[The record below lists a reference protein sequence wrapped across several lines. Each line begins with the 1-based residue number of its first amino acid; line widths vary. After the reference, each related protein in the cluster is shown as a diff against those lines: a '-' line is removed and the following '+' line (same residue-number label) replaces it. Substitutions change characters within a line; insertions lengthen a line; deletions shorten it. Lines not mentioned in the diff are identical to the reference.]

1 MYSAKINRRQLF
13 KVGTTS
19 FINALGASIFVY
31 ALSLYLL
38 KVTGSAFSYGT
49 SLFVGPIIGILL
61 SPITGRVIDRSNHK
75 KVAIFSEIAL
85 IIVIVLFLI
94 VFNELNTRYLYVV
107 AVIFISFSEICARF
121 FTLTYLSS
129 TPEMVDE
136 NYHQRLNSI
145 QTMSNSVAS
154 IISAPI
160 AGVLVAKIDFNYII
174 CIEIITELLTLLM
187 VYITPF
193 GNDYSNVKRITKST
207 QKIDFFKNYREIV
220 IFGFFAIISNFM
232 NALMQIG
239 VPYVIVNKLDKSTE
253 VSGNL
258 QGLFSWGVF
267 LGGVF
272 ITLITFKSQLKVVK
286 KIYFLNFGALAILG
300 ICLKFSSINT
310 IIIFAIFELV
320 LGLLNGLADPPF
332 FTYIQS
338 VVPRENLGQVNTYL
352 YTIVQFLTPL
362 GILTYSA
369 LIEMVDYKLLFFVN
383 GLVALIMALIIL
395 EVVKVARE

>member
-1 MYSAKINRRQLF
+1 
-13 KVGTTS
+13 
-19 FINALGASIFVY
+19 
-31 ALSLYLL
+31 
-38 KVTGSAFSYGT
+38 
-49 SLFVGPIIGILL
+49 
-61 SPITGRVIDRSNHK
+61 
-75 KVAIFSEIAL
+75 
-85 IIVIVLFLI
+85 
-94 VFNELNTRYLYVV
+94 
-107 AVIFISFSEICARF
+107 
-121 FTLTYLSS
+121 
-129 TPEMVDE
+129 MVDE

-160 AGVLVAKIDFNYII
+160 AGVLVAKIEFNYII

-193 GNDYSNVKRITKST
+193 GNDSSNVKRITKSI

-310 IIIFAIFELV
+310 IIIFE
-320 LGLLNGLADPPF
+320 
-332 FTYIQS
+332 IQ
-338 VVPRENLGQVNTYL
+338 
-352 YTIVQFLTPL
+352 
-362 GILTYSA
+362 
-369 LIEMVDYKLLFFVN
+369 
-383 GLVALIMALIIL
+383 
-395 EVVKVARE
+395 

>member
-61 SPITGRVIDRSNHK
+61 SPITGRVIDRSDHK

-160 AGVLVAKIDFNYII
+160 AGVLVAKIEFNYII

-193 GNDYSNVKRITKST
+193 GNDSSNVKRITKSI
-207 QKIDFFKNYREIV
+207 QKIDFSK
-220 IFGFFAIISNFM
+220 IIE
-232 NALMQIG
+232 
-239 VPYVIVNKLDKSTE
+239 K
-253 VSGNL
+253 
-258 QGLFSWGVF
+258 
-267 LGGVF
+267 
-272 ITLITFKSQLKVVK
+272 
-286 KIYFLNFGALAILG
+286 
-300 ICLKFSSINT
+300 
-310 IIIFAIFELV
+310 
-320 LGLLNGLADPPF
+320 
-332 FTYIQS
+332 
-338 VVPRENLGQVNTYL
+338 
-352 YTIVQFLTPL
+352 
-362 GILTYSA
+362 
-369 LIEMVDYKLLFFVN
+369 
-383 GLVALIMALIIL
+383 
-395 EVVKVARE
+395 

>member
-61 SPITGRVIDRSNHK
+61 SPITGRVIDRSDHK

-193 GNDYSNVKRITKST
+193 GNDSSNVKRITKST

-220 IFGFFAIISNFM
+220 IVGFFAIISNFM

-320 LGLLNGLADPPF
+320 LGLLNGLADPPIL
-332 FTYIQS
+332 YI
-338 VVPRENLGQVNTYL
+338 
-352 YTIVQFLTPL
+352 
-362 GILTYSA
+362 YS
-369 LIEMVDYKLLFFVN
+369 I
-383 GLVALIMALIIL
+383 GST
-395 EVVKVARE
+395 